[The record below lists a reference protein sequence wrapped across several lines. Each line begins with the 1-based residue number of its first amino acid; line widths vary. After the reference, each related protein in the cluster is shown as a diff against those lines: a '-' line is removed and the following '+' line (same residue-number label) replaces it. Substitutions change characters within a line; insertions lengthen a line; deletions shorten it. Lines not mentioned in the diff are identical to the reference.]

1 MEIQRSWCD
10 QESCPD
16 FGEIGTNNI
25 GIYSH
30 AERRFYGTTCNHTF
44 CADKGTFFETLRT
57 EKNILLDAV
66 AMLVER
72 NSLRAIGRIKQSK
85 PHTILHWLDLAGQHA
100 TAVSKHC
107 IRSLH
112 LTQAQIDELWTF
124 VKKNRSILIQT
135 IPAI

>member
-1 MEIQRSWCD
+1 MEIQRQWCD

-16 FGEIGTNNI
+16 FGKIGTNNVR
-25 GIYSH
+25 IYSH
-30 AERRFYGTTCNHTF
+30 AERRFYCTTCNHTF

-85 PHTILHWLDLAGQHA
+85 PNTILHWLDLAFFAYPLEKVYSRNYPAKFCWTGTFNSFWMIAFISIGSGQ
-100 TAVSKHC
+100 
-107 IRSLH
+107 L
-112 LTQAQIDELWTF
+112 LNL
-124 VKKNRSILIQT
+124 
-135 IPAI
+135 

>member
-1 MEIQRSWCD
+1 MEIQRPWCD

-16 FGEIGTNNI
+16 FGGIGTNNI
-25 GIYSH
+25 RIYSH

-85 PHTILHWLDLAGQHA
+85 PHIFFTGWTWLVSTLLLLANIA
-100 TAVSKHC
+100 FEVC
-107 IRSLH
+107 I
-112 LTQAQIDELWTF
+112 
-124 VKKNRSILIQT
+124 
-135 IPAI
+135 